1 MKSILLITTITLLS
15 SCAHH
20 KDVRP
25 NSTGNHTV
33 SFQVD
38 TKQDGY
44 RNAIDQANHFCKER
58 NQNAFIVKETNTY
71 VGSMN
76 EKDYNTT
83 KKVAQVAK
91 SLGGTIWALGG
102 KKESNAGG
110 VVGLGGGVADQVAGK
125 GYQYQMTF
133 NCK

>member
-1 MKSILLITTITLLS
+1 MKTILIATSIILLS

-20 KDVRP
+20 QDVRP
-25 NSTGNHTV
+25 NASGNHTV

-44 RNAIDQANHFCKER
+44 RNALDQANHFCKER
-58 NQNAFIVKETNTY
+58 NKTAYIVKESTDY
-71 VGSMN
+71 VGSMK

-83 KKVAQVAK
+83 KKIAQVAK

-110 VVGLGGGVADQVAGK
+110 VVGLGGGVADEVAGQ
-125 GYQYQMTF
+125 GYRYQMIF